1 MTHDILPVRRE
12 GRVAVVT
19 INRPEDGN
27 RANWDT
33 MLRFEQVTAE
43 LAADEHVQVVIV
55 TGAGTTDFCLG
66 TFNPDIR
73 AGMAKERVVELV
85 MRGNRGR
92 DAWEALPQITIA
104 AINGTARGSGVELA
118 LCCDMRFVADHAT
131 IGFPE
136 ADMGGFPGGG
146 GPVRLPMVV
155 GHSLALDLMCS
166 GRPMDAAEMVSRGFA
181 LWSRPGETFMDQVMA
196 YAAHV
201 AGKGPIALRGAKRI
215 VTARRAPGFTEARL
229 LSDALRAQ
237 LEYSHDVD
245 EALAAAREGRAPRYT
260 GR

>member
-1 MTHDILPVRRE
+1 MSDDILLVRRA

-27 RANWDT
+27 RANWET

-43 LAADEHVQVVIV
+43 LAEDAQTQVVVV
-55 TGAGTTDFCLG
+55 TGTGSKDFCLG
-66 TFNPDIR
+66 TFNHEIR
-73 AGMAKERVVELV
+73 AAMPKDRVVELV

-92 DAWEALPQITIA
+92 DAWEKLPQITIA
-104 AINGTARGSGVELA
+104 AINGTARGSGVEFA
-118 LCCDMRFVADHAT
+118 LCCDLRFVADHAT

-146 GPVRLPMVV
+146 GPVRLPAAV
-155 GHSLALDLMCS
+155 GHALALDMMCS
-166 GRPMDAAEMVSRGFA
+166 GRPVDAAEMVRSGFA
-181 LWSRPGETFMDQVMA
+181 LWSEPGESFMARVLA
-196 YAAHV
+196 YAEHV

-215 VTARRAPGFTEARL
+215 VQARLAPGLAEARM

-245 EALAAAREGRAPRYT
+245 EALAAFREKRAPRYT